1 MDKPHSSAFSR
12 PDSSRPDSS
21 RPDISRAVTAGTAC
35 DVCGRLPHPA
45 RLRLTLAKLAAI
57 FPVELALHALIL
69 QMHPPY
75 LVSVSLLALTTTA
88 LVIWV
93 IEPSTMR
100 LLRTWLHA
108 PDHHARHQA
117 QTGLRQAPSLWRIR
131 VTLEDRAGELEH
143 LTHGLAE
150 LDANILGLHIHPVAD
165 GVRDELV
172 VSTPDTVRPE
182 ELLDVVT
189 AAGGRNAHLWPTT
202 ALALVDGQT
211 KALSL
216 SAQVVADPAELPHA
230 VAELLGAQQVTDP
243 KAFEGRQLP
252 NDGTILKI
260 PSPWSGLYVF
270 TRPGEPF
277 TPAESARAQRLAQV
291 AEASRALSPAR

>member
-1 MDKPHSSAFSR
+1 MAATAGLYDGVSLSRMDQLRSV
-12 PDSSRPDSS
+12 
-21 RPDISRAVTAGTAC
+21 VTAGTAC

-69 QMHPPY
+69 ELHPAY

-100 LLRTWLHA
+100 LLRRWLHA
-108 PDHHARHQA
+108 PAHRRRHHARA
-117 QTGLRQAPSLWRIR
+117 GLQHAPSLWRIR

-143 LTHGLAE
+143 LAHGLTE
-150 LDANILGLHIHPVAD
+150 LDANILGLHIHPVVD

-172 VSTPDTVRPE
+172 VATPDSVGPE
-182 ELLDVVT
+182 DLLAVVS
-189 AAGGRNAHLWPTT
+189 ASGGSDAQVWPTT

-216 SAQVVADPAELPHA
+216 SAQVAADPAELSHA
-230 VAELLGAQQVTDP
+230 VAELLGARLVTDP
-243 KAFEGRQLP
+243 KAIEGRLP
-252 NDGTILKI
+252 TDGTCLKI
-260 PSPWSGLYVF
+260 PSPWAGLYVF
-270 TRPGEPF
+270 VRPGEPF
-277 TPAESARAQRLAQV
+277 TPAESARAHRLAQV
-291 AEASRALSPAR
+291 AETSRALSRDC